1 MKARS
6 RSSLGFRGNE
16 QQEEN
21 SSGLGL
27 HVLSDVAKLLSGRG
41 GEHTVGEGQAML
53 YSSVDSDFRMCKRS
67 LSRSDFRIADFQNR
81 WSPTG

>member
-53 YSSVDSDFRMCKRS
+53 ILLCGFR
-67 LSRSDFRIADFQNR
+67 FQNVQTE
-81 WSPTG
+81 SEHK